1 MGLEVKNYAP
11 KNNVSNSNKHT
22 ILGFRCIPS
31 FFPRQFLEYASQ
43 ALSFNFSKSFLFPH
57 RIKRGLGTTEKIE

>member
-1 MGLEVKNYAP
+1 MGLEVRNYAP

-31 FFPRQFLEYASQ
+31 FFLFHGLPQQFLEYASQ
-43 ALSFNFSKSFLFPH
+43 ALSLVFISK
-57 RIKRGLGTTEKIE
+57 ED